1 VAENFSQAL
10 DDSATLL
17 TMALQRRSF
26 TNHGLRTCATDP
38 DVTFSALRGNRERA
52 RVAGMEI
59 KTPAPSALAAVKA
72 GPPAEPIDKTRRI
85 PEKTRRAIELL
96 ATGKCKTQTEAAAA
110 VGTTRETLCR
120 NLAKPHI
127 LEFMRQR
134 AMRTIAMAAGRAAE
148 VKAELLD
155 CADNM
160 VRDRSSTFILGVAGI
175 APATTPGLAVNIE
188 IKAGYCIDLT
198 EDHRPGAPLRI
209 VSPVTVPASLI
220 EQDADAAAE

>member
-1 VAENFSQAL
+1 
-10 DDSATLL
+10 
-17 TMALQRRSF
+17 M
-26 TNHGLRTCATDP
+26 LRTDLRHRPNVMFQCVATP
-38 DVTFSALRGNRERA
+38 REQASAVT
-52 RVAGMEI
+52 MEI

-96 ATGKCKTQTEAAAA
+96 ATGKCKTQTEAAVA

-127 LEFMRQR
+127 LEFMRHR

-155 CADNM
+155 CADNWSEIAAA
-160 VRDRSSTFILGVAGI
+160 RSF
-175 APATTPGLAVNIE
+175 
-188 IKAGYCIDLT
+188 
-198 EDHRPGAPLRI
+198 
-209 VSPVTVPASLI
+209 SPPPASAPPPRRAFPSI
-220 EQDADAAAE
+220 SR

>member
-1 VAENFSQAL
+1 
-10 DDSATLL
+10 
-17 TMALQRRSF
+17 MAGLSCPLQECDIS
-26 TNHGLRTCATDP
+26 
-38 DVTFSALRGNRERA
+38 SALRGNRERA

-96 ATGKCKTQTEAAAA
+96 ATGKCKTQTEATAA

-148 VKAELLD
+148 VK
-155 CADNM
+155 
-160 VRDRSSTFILGVAGI
+160 
-175 APATTPGLAVNIE
+175 
-188 IKAGYCIDLT
+188 
-198 EDHRPGAPLRI
+198 
-209 VSPVTVPASLI
+209 
-220 EQDADAAAE
+220 

>member
-1 VAENFSQAL
+1 MAF
-10 DDSATLL
+10 
-17 TMALQRRSF
+17 ALQTAEGADIGASESLSHPPMLARQSRPKKH
-26 TNHGLRTCATDP
+26 TNGAEFFACYVTVRCPQPRTGEG
-38 DVTFSALRGNRERA
+38 VT
-52 RVAGMEI
+52 MEA
-59 KTPAPSALAAVKA
+59 KTPSPSALAAVKA
-72 GPPAEPIDKTRRI
+72 GPSAEPIDKTRRN

-96 ATGKCKTQTEAAAA
+96 ATGKCKTQTEAAVA

-160 VRDRSSTFILGVAGI
+160 VRDRSSTFV
-175 APATTPGLAVNIE
+175 LA
-188 IKAGYCIDLT
+188 
-198 EDHRPGAPLRI
+198 
-209 VSPVTVPASLI
+209 SPASR
-220 EQDADAAAE
+220 QPPPQTSP

>member
-1 VAENFSQAL
+1 ME
-10 DDSATLL
+10 
-17 TMALQRRSF
+17 
-26 TNHGLRTCATDP
+26 
-38 DVTFSALRGNRERA
+38 A
-52 RVAGMEI
+52 R
-59 KTPAPSALAAVKA
+59 TPAPTALAAIKA

-96 ATGKCKTQTEAAAA
+96 STGKCKTQTEAAVA

-160 VRDRSSTFILGVAGI
+160 VRDRSSTFVLGVAGI

-188 IKAGYCIDLT
+188 IKAGYVIDLT
-198 EDHRPGAPLRI
+198 DDPRRPGADGGIRI
-209 VSPVTVPASLI
+209 VSPTVYSPPAV
-220 EQDADAAAE
+220 DADLDQDSAE

>member
-1 VAENFSQAL
+1 MKPA
-10 DDSATLL
+10 
-17 TMALQRRSF
+17 
-26 TNHGLRTCATDP
+26 
-38 DVTFSALRGNRERA
+38 
-52 RVAGMEI
+52 
-59 KTPAPSALAAVKA
+59 TPAPSALAAIKA
-72 GPPAEPIDKTRRI
+72 GPPVEPIDKTRRI

-96 ATGKCKTQTEAAAA
+96 ATGKCKTQTEAAVA

-160 VRDRSSTFILGVAGI
+160 VRDRASSFVLGTAGI
-175 APATTPGLAVNIE
+175 GPDTAPSLNINLE
-188 IKAGYCIDLT
+188 MRAGYILDLR
-198 EDHRPGAPLRI
+198 EDPPAPPMRV
-209 VSPVTVPASLI
+209 VSP
-220 EQDADAAAE
+220 